1 MTIYRNPDRQCRNKV
16 RYASKK
22 LAKHAAQKQESVLHA
37 RLSAYHC
44 PWCYQYHLGNKWRPP
59 KEQPM
64 QGDIEIWHHPNDDPG
79 APDWQWAVRL
89 DDDPTGEAVGGFA
102 DTETQALTDA
112 ELARQEHLG

>member
-44 PWCYQYHLGNKWRPP
+44 PWCYQYHLGNKWRPR
-59 KEQPM
+59 KQPPM
-64 QGDIEIWHHPNDDPG
+64 MGDIEIWFNYNDREYLQ
-79 APDWQWAVRL
+79 WQWAVRL
-89 DDDPTGEAVGGFA
+89 DDNPTGETVGGFA
-102 DTETQALTDA
+102 DTEEQALTDA
-112 ELARQEHLG
+112 EAARQEQTG